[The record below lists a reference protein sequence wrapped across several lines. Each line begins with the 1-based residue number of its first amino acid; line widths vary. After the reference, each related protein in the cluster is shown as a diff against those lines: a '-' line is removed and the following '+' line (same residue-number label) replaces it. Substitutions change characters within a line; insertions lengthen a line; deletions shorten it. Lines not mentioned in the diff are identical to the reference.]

1 MGGRMVPAL
10 TDSDVS
16 EGRPSFGILL
26 TDCQRDRQNN
36 GQTAGID
43 MSLLVALSLRETKSY
58 KRG

>member
-10 TDSDVS
+10 DDTDVS

-43 MSLLVALSLRETKSY
+43 MNLLVALYLRETKSY